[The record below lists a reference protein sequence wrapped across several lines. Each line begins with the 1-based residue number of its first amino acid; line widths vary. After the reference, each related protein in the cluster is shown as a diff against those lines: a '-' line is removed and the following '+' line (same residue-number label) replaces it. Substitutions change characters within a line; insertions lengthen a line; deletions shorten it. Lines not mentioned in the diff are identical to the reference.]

1 MHKYKINV
9 AAILLIGLLVVGCST
24 SHKKRFQEKESN
36 SLRIKN
42 LEDEN
47 KNYKLEMEE
56 FRKTKSEEIAS
67 NEKSL
72 VAFKLRVST
81 LKKEE
86 KKKFEKKISK
96 LNNKN
101 SDLKKKIADFKTDNK
116 TNWENFK
123 YHFNHDMKK
132 LGNAIKF
139 FRIKNE

>member
-96 LNNKN
+96 LPKSTELKEEFLYDSFKSLLLEIKNNK
-101 SDLKKKIADFKTDNK
+101 
-116 TNWENFK
+116 
-123 YHFNHDMKK
+123 
-132 LGNAIKF
+132 
-139 FRIKNE
+139 